1 MWLSYIYIMQNAWWC
16 MLMHIS
22 AYYAIPLHNK
32 QQGNLVSYV
41 TALSHILTLTA
52 QARHCSDSTSEAII
66 FNQQGRSVN
75 YHNQANREPFFQQ
88 ASSYRH
94 YPLVCPFFFGWLLP
108 SYHAYLLTLRINVIF
123 NFVST
128 KCFLETSKFCVW

>member
-1 MWLSYIYIMQNAWWC
+1 MQHAWWC

-88 ASSYRH
+88 ASSYKH
-94 YPLVCPFFFGWLLP
+94 YPLVCRFFLDDSFHHIMP
-108 SYHAYLLTLRINVIF
+108 ICSR
-123 NFVST
+123 
-128 KCFLETSKFCVW
+128 